1 MSYAFTDRVVETAL
15 LSETKNYFCSVVSR
29 NHKEKLTQLN
39 ALSQRFFSFSFRR
52 RRMQQRLLSTG
63 VFMVR
68 RQSWITYCLK
78 YLGKTECVRHKAV
91 PKVVA

>member
-39 ALSQRFFSFSFRR
+39 ALSQRFFFFIIP
-52 RRMQQRLLSTG
+52 QTHDAA
-63 VFMVR
+63 
-68 RQSWITYCLK
+68 T
-78 YLGKTECVRHKAV
+78 
-91 PKVVA
+91 VVE